1 MNLEKRL
8 FLTWLMGVSL
18 GALLLIGILGS
29 YVFNAKKVTVFVD
42 GQVIEASTNMVTVK
56 QFLHEQQIELSEGD
70 VVLPDG
76 RGWLKDEQ
84 TLVIIRGKT
93 TLLMVDGQIR
103 EIIVPVPDVKQILL
117 QEGVSIGP
125 LDKVEAVL
133 WPEGDIDEVFI
144 KVTRIKEEIIIE
156 EEETGYPVRK
166 QPDYRLP
173 EGRQQIIDAGE
184 KGLIRRQV
192 QVTYEDEKETSR
204 EVIWEETVREP
215 KQALVVYGTA
225 KSMLVSS
232 RGGYQNL
239 RDDELRQVLAQADAV
254 HEMEATAYT
263 HTGNPTFT
271 GIMPYVGVVA
281 VDPRVIPLGT
291 RMYVE
296 GYGFGLAAD
305 TGGVIKGKIIDVFMD
320 TRQEAL
326 QWGRRQVRVYI
337 LN

>member
-1 MNLEKRL
+1 MNLNRKIIL
-8 FLTWLMGVSL
+8 AWITVVSL
-18 GALLLIGILGS
+18 IILLAIGMLGN
-29 YVFNAKKVTVFVD
+29 FLFHEKNITVFID
-42 GQVIEASTNMVTVK
+42 GQVLEATTNRVTVK
-56 QFLHEQQIELSEGD
+56 QFLNEQQLELAIGD
-70 VVLPDG
+70 IVLPDD
-76 RGWLKDEQ
+76 RGWLKDEL
-84 TLVIIRGKT
+84 TITIIRGKP

-117 QEGVSIGP
+117 QEGVSLGP

-133 WPEGDIDEVFI
+133 WPEGDIDDGFI
-144 KVTRIKEEIIIE
+144 KVTRIKEETFIE
-156 EEETGYPVRK
+156 EEEIDYPVRS

-173 EGRQQIIDAGE
+173 EGRKEVIDAGE

-192 QVTYEDEKETSR
+192 QVVYEDGEEAIR
-204 EVIWEETVREP
+204 EVIWQETVREP

-225 KSMLVSS
+225 KSMMVAT
-232 RGGYQNL
+232 RGGYHNL
-239 RDDELRQVLAQADAV
+239 RDDELRQVLAQTNQV

-291 RMYVE
+291 RIYVE

-305 TGGVIKGKIIDVFMD
+305 TGGVIKGNIVDVFMD
-320 TRQEAL
+320 TREEAL
-326 QWGRRQVRVYI
+326 KWGRRQVRVYI
-337 LN
+337 LD